1 MQEACQQG
9 AAWRAQG
16 MDDLKISINVARPHF
31 EDGLLC
37 PRLRQLLR
45 DTKLPPNWLMVEL
58 TESMLVQDAAR
69 ALQQMNDLRALGVG
83 LSIDDFG
90 TGYSSLSYLKHFPAN
105 ELKIDRSFI
114 IDLPVDNK
122 DRAIVQ
128 TVVTLGHSLGMDVVA
143 EGIETIE
150 QHRILQSVGCDVFQ
164 GFLFS
169 KAVPADA
176 FEALVQRHMA
186 TAL

>member
-1 MQEACQQG
+1 
-9 AAWRAQG
+9 
-16 MDDLKISINVARPHF
+16 
-31 EDGLLC
+31 
-37 PRLRQLLR
+37 
-45 DTKLPPNWLMVEL
+45 
-58 TESMLVQDAAR
+58 
-69 ALQQMNDLRALGVG
+69 MNDLRALGVG

-114 IDLPVDNK
+114 IDLPTDNK

-150 QHRILQSVGCDVFQ
+150 QHRILQTVGCDVYQ

-176 FEALVQRHMA
+176 FEALVKRHQTVVPA
-186 TAL
+186 